1 MQEQPVAVKSEAV
14 DPKQAERL
22 RGGRV
27 YRPSVDILET
37 SDDYILQA
45 DLPGA
50 KGDLIDVRYEDGE
63 LTLRAPIEAR
73 EVPGRPLL
81 AEYGVGDFHRAFR
94 LSEQIDASRITAE
107 YARGV
112 LTLRLP
118 KTEAVRPRKIAVT
131 AG

>member
-1 MQEQPVAVKSEAV
+1 MPDEPVAVKSEASE
-14 DPKQAERL
+14 PKQAERL

-27 YRPSVDILET
+27 YRPAVDILET

-50 KGDLIDVRYEDGE
+50 KGEQIDVRFEDGE
-63 LTLRAPIEAR
+63 LALRAPIEGR
-73 EVPGRPLL
+73 PMPGRPLL
-81 AEYGVGDFHRAFR
+81 QEYGVGDFQRTFR
-94 LSEQIDASRITAE
+94 LSEQIDATRITAE
-107 YARGV
+107 FSRGV